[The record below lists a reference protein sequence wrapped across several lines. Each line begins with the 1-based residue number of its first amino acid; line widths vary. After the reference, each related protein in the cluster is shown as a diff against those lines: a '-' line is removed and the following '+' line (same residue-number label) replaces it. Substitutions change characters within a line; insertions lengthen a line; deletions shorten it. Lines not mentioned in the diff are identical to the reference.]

1 MRPGATHFI
10 PAFER
15 VKVLPFLVEKTE
27 RTTERGRARLDI
39 TGMVSTEQ
47 EDHEREIIHAGFF
60 DKSLDQF
67 QRRGTM
73 RWMHEPGDVQGRWTK
88 VSAVPGQG
96 YYAEGYMVHLGSDD
110 IDGRRFAMVEEGLIN
125 SASVGFNGRYD
136 GDHGFTTRTGVGYG
150 PRTAYSWRYPWS
162 ISHATRVRRSRWQRP
177 SASSRPTHPMKA
189 GLTHY
194 SAHPPHERRDAQ
206 MHDGVSGSSIPQLR
220 PETTPEIGRAH
231 V

>member
-136 GDHGFTTRTGVGYG
+136 GDHGFHDKDGRWVWAQNGILMEISMVDLPCNEGASITVAKALGLVAPDT
-150 PRTAYSWRYPWS
+150 PDESWLN
-162 ISHATRVRRSRWQRP
+162 TLL
-177 SASSRPTHPMKA
+177 
-189 GLTHY
+189 G
-194 SAHPPHERRDAQ
+194 
-206 MHDGVSGSSIPQLR
+206 
-220 PETTPEIGRAH
+220 TPAA
-231 V
+231 